1 VVTGSSKGIGFAIVK
16 ELCSKFDGDVYLTS
30 RDESRGIAAV
40 QELKTLGLEPKYH
53 QLDIDDEASVLKL
66 RDFLKA
72 NYGGLDVLVNNAAIA
87 VMGKND
93 CSPEVA
99 TSTLKTNFFGTLRVC
114 KTLFPILRPHARVV
128 NLSSS
133 AGHLSYIN
141 GTGKAAMELKEKFS
155 SRRLTEEELC
165 NLVQDFVDSVGRGD
179 HGERGWPT
187 LFGPYII
194 SKIAINA
201 LTGIQQREFDQ
212 GSREDLVVNAVHPG
226 YVITDMTDNQ
236 GALTTKEGAVAP
248 TWLALLPKKVEEP
261 RGGYVW
267 FNKKIVDWIHG
278 PMPDC
283 ASLILLKQYLG
294 M

>member
-1 VVTGSSKGIGFAIVK
+1 MQNVTKEGCCGEYLQVDLTIWHWWVIIQQVTGSSKGIGFAIVK

-40 QELKTLGLEPKYH
+40 QELKILGLEPKYH
-53 QLDIDDEASVLKL
+53 QLDIEDEASVLKL

-133 AGHLSYIN
+133 AGHLLYIN

-165 NLVQDFVDSVGRGD
+165 NLVQDFV
-179 HGERGWPT
+179 E
-187 LFGPYII
+187 
-194 SKIAINA
+194 
-201 LTGIQQREFDQ
+201 
-212 GSREDLVVNAVHPG
+212 
-226 YVITDMTDNQ
+226 
-236 GALTTKEGAVAP
+236 
-248 TWLALLPKKVEEP
+248 
-261 RGGYVW
+261 
-267 FNKKIVDWIHG
+267 
-278 PMPDC
+278 
-283 ASLILLKQYLG
+283 
-294 M
+294 

>member
-1 VVTGSSKGIGFAIVK
+1 M
-16 ELCSKFDGDVYLTS
+16 
-30 RDESRGIAAV
+30 
-40 QELKTLGLEPKYH
+40 GLEPKYH
-53 QLDIDDEASVLKL
+53 QLDIEDEASVLKL

-114 KTLFPILRPHARVV
+114 KTLFPILCPHARVV

-165 NLVQDFVDSVGRGD
+165 NLVQDFV
-179 HGERGWPT
+179 E
-187 LFGPYII
+187 
-194 SKIAINA
+194 
-201 LTGIQQREFDQ
+201 
-212 GSREDLVVNAVHPG
+212 
-226 YVITDMTDNQ
+226 
-236 GALTTKEGAVAP
+236 
-248 TWLALLPKKVEEP
+248 
-261 RGGYVW
+261 
-267 FNKKIVDWIHG
+267 
-278 PMPDC
+278 
-283 ASLILLKQYLG
+283 
-294 M
+294 